1 MKRKLINALL
11 FALCVTLVLITA
23 SPLMAYEPVKGKQLA
38 LKGVNANDAE
48 AAMNDE
54 SSKTTSSQTS
64 EQKTGEP
71 PQNIQTQT
79 QETKVS
85 EQPQNTQADVKEE
98 KVNESPKSIEEELK
112 ELRQEIKKI
121 RGENEARKK
130 LEIPEEQKSESVE
143 DILSA
148 VGRQYSLLR
157 KGTVALSYTFSYSY
171 FSGDVID
178 ESAVVLRRVNHNFNN
193 TIAAEY
199 ALFNNLTLSS
209 SFPFVYKYNKVG
221 TDESLSVTDLGD
233 ISLGLAWQPFKAGG
247 RIPSTILSF
256 GVSLPTGSSP
266 YEINYND
273 ELSTGS
279 GHYAFQTGI
288 SLSKVIDPLVAF
300 GSLNYTYALPETG
313 LSQIIYE
320 DPTDPSN
327 RIYLTEVEPGQSF
340 GLAFGFGYALS
351 YQASMNLAGQL
362 GYSLGSKYK
371 NAGSGGAS
379 TESSTGS
386 TLSASLN
393 IGTGWRITAARSVYA
408 SMGIG
413 LTNNDPDVSISLKFP
428 FEF

>member
-1 MKRKLINALL
+1 MKRKLISALL
-11 FALCVTLVLITA
+11 FVSCVTLVLIAA
-23 SPLMAYEPVKGKQLA
+23 SPLMAYELVKGKQLA
-38 LKGVNANDAE
+38 LKGVNASDAD

-54 SSKTTSSQTS
+54 SSKTKQTQTT

-71 PQNIQTQT
+71 PQNTQTQA

-85 EQPQNTQADVKEE
+85 EQPQNAQAEVKEE
-98 KVNESPKSIEEELK
+98 KVNETPKSIEEELK

-157 KGTVALSYTFSYSY
+157 KGTVGLSYTFSYSY
-171 FSGDVID
+171 YSGDVID
-178 ESAVVLRRVNHNFNN
+178 ESTVVLRRVNHNFTN

-209 SFPFVYKYNKVG
+209 NFPFVYKYNKVG
-221 TDESLSVTDLGD
+221 TDESLSATDLGD

-247 RIPSTILSF
+247 RIPATIITF

-279 GHYAFQTGI
+279 GHYALQTGI

-300 GSLNYTYALPETG
+300 GSLNYTYGFPESG
-313 LSQIIYE
+313 LSHIISE
-320 DPTDPSN
+320 DPNDPSS

-362 GYSLGSKYK
+362 GYSLGSKYT

-379 TESSTGS
+379 TE
-386 TLSASLN
+386 
-393 IGTGWRITAARSVYA
+393 
-408 SMGIG
+408 
-413 LTNNDPDVSISLKFP
+413 
-428 FEF
+428 